1 MSQTF
6 FFYDLETS
14 GVNPRSQRIMQFAG
28 QRTDMELNPVGEPV
42 NILLKLNEDILP
54 DPDAILVTGITPQK
68 TLAEG
73 VTEAE
78 FVNFFDESVN
88 QPNTIFVGF
97 NSIRFDDEF
106 MRFLFW
112 RNFHEPYG
120 WQWKDGNG
128 RWDILDVSR
137 TTRALRPD
145 GIKWPYDSSGKPTNR
160 LEYLS
165 SVNKLDHT
173 EAHDALSDV
182 KATIAMAK
190 LIKQKQP
197 KLFEYLLNLR
207 HKKTVQEFIS
217 SNDVFLYTSGKYPGE
232 FEKTTIVSAI
242 GPNSDNNGQFV
253 YDLRFDP
260 DNFTHLKPEELA
272 DLWKYDKEKKLVP
285 LPVKSLQYN
294 RCPAIAPMTVL
305 DDKSQKRLS
314 LDLAA
319 IEDNQKKLKKAKD
332 FHGNLLKAAEILNQ
346 GRLQTDIIPSEL
358 DVDSRLY
365 DGFINDNDNFL
376 LEKIRSSGPD
386 GIESFIEKLSD
397 ARLKTMLPLY
407 KARNYPNSLSSE
419 ERANWDD
426 YRKRALLNGGE
437 NSRASKFGK
446 RLAELTEGKSS
457 ELSGKKK
464 YLLEELYL
472 YAQSI
477 LPES

>member
-1 MSQTF
+1 
-6 FFYDLETS
+6 
-14 GVNPRSQRIMQFAG
+14 MQFAG

-42 NILLKLNEDILP
+42 NILLKLSDDILP

-78 FVNFFDESVN
+78 FVKFFDENVN
-88 QPNTIFVGF
+88 QPNTVFVGF
-97 NSIRFDDEF
+97 NSVRFDDEF

-137 TTRALRPD
+137 MTRALRPD
-145 GIKWPYDSSGKPTNR
+145 GIEWPYDSSGKPTNR

-165 SVNKLDHT
+165 SVNKLDHA

-207 HKKTVQEFIS
+207 HKKTVQEFIR
-217 SNDVFLYTSGKYPGE
+217 SNGVFLYTSGKYPGE
-232 FEKTTIVSAI
+232 FDKTTVVSAV
-242 GPNSDNNGQFV
+242 GPNSDKNGQFV
-253 YDLRFDP
+253 YDLRHDP

-272 DLWKYDKEKKLVP
+272 NLWKYDKEKKLVP
-285 LPVKSLQYN
+285 LPIKSLQYN
-294 RCPAIAPMTVL
+294 RCPAIAPMAVL
-305 DDKSQKRLS
+305 DDKSRKRLS
-314 LDLAA
+314 LDPAA
-319 IEDNQKKLKKAKD
+319 VEDNQKKLKKAKD
-332 FHGNLLKAAEILNQ
+332 FHGNLLKAAQILNQ
-346 GRLQTDIIPSEL
+346 GRLQTDIVPSEL

-365 DGFINDNDNFL
+365 DGFINDNDSSL

-407 KARNYPNSLSSE
+407 KARNYPNSLSPE
-419 ERANWDD
+419 ERVSWDD
-426 YRKRALLNGGE
+426 YRKRALLSGGE
-437 NSRASKFGK
+437 NSRVSKFGK
-446 RLAELTEGKSS
+446 RLAELAEGKSG
-457 ELSGKKK
+457 ELDGKKK
-464 YLLEELYL
+464 YLLEELHL